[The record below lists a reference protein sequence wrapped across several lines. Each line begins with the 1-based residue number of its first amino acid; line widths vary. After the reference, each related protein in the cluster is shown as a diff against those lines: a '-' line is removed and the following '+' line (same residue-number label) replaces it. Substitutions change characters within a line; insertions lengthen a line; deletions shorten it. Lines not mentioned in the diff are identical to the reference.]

1 MTRHLL
7 TLLLVSC
14 CCLLEARGSQIA
26 EQVSKL
32 DDPSIMDLVVK
43 NGDAAVPDL
52 IAALQGARPDLA
64 AKALGLIKS
73 KAAVSAL
80 LLISKTKDDELRA
93 TVTWAI
99 VQCGG
104 NESGTPL
111 IALAN
116 DPYPAVRVAAINGLS
131 NLQSAE
137 NDAAL
142 KRAVADSN
150 SMVRMA
156 AVDVIRRNHRAD
168 LFSSLAPLLAY
179 KVVRVPEKKA
189 EGSSEKPKLVDQVN
203 WKEPNAQIRHAVICA
218 VGETKAAEA
227 IPPLIEALEREDS
240 FNRQAI
246 VKAIETIGPSAAG
259 VCLGRIVPMV
269 YDKDA
274 FDNHMPILITNGTL
288 AVIAGR
294 LGDARCVSTLLST
307 LKIPRTELG
316 KSKDV
321 TELYIQTVQLLG
333 KFKSDRAGRL
343 LAELLKQ
350 SEIRQLT
357 DAIQEAIRLIGR
369 PAARPLAENMD
380 DWRLAPI
387 FLKLLREPELRTPK
401 AEANLLKFLG
411 LEADE
416 VRLEATDTLGLYIYE
431 SILDE
436 YDLPMLETMYLDPN
450 GEVRAC
456 AKRWQD
462 KITRKLEMGATHE
475 R

>member
-1 MTRHLL
+1 M
-7 TLLLVSC
+7 
-14 CCLLEARGSQIA
+14 

-32 DDPSIMDLVVK
+32 DDPSIMDAIVK
-43 NGDAAVPDL
+43 SGDAAVPDL

-73 KAAVSAL
+73 KTAL
-80 LLISKTKDDELRA
+80 PALQVLSKSKDDELRA
-93 TVTWAI
+93 TVAWAI
-99 VQCGG
+99 AQCGG
-104 NESGTPL
+104 QEAGATL

-116 DPYPAVRVAAINGLS
+116 DSYPAVRVAAINGLS
-131 NLQSAE
+131 EIRSAE
-137 NDAAL
+137 NDSAL

-150 SMVRMA
+150 SMVRLA

-168 LFSSLAPLLAY
+168 LFSSLAPLLDY
-179 KVVRVPEKKA
+179 KVVLVPEKTERA
-189 EGSSEKPKLVDQVN
+189 AEKPKLVEKVN
-203 WKEPNAQIRHAVICA
+203 WKEPNAQTRHAVICA

-227 IPPLIEALEREDS
+227 IPTLIEALEREDS

-246 VKAIETIGPSAAG
+246 VKAIENIGPSAAG

-274 FDNHMPILITNGTL
+274 FDNHMPVLVNNGTL

-294 LGDARCVSTLLST
+294 LGDARCVGALLNT

-316 KSKDV
+316 KNKDV

-357 DAIQEAIRLIGR
+357 EAIQEAIRLIGR

-401 AEANLLKFLG
+401 VEANLLKFLG
-411 LEADE
+411 MEADE
-416 VRLEATDTLGLYIYE
+416 VRLEATDTLGLYIHE

-436 YDLPMLETMYLDPN
+436 YDLPMLEAMYLDPN

-462 KITRKLEMGATHE
+462 KITQKLETRTSHDQ
-475 R
+475 